1 MEATWHS
8 RGTEYGPEKCSSPR
22 TKSME
27 HESTRFHLPPFHP
40 LLPLSFYS
48 LFIRY
53 TFSLDFSFS
62 FLPLYFTREES
73 KKKKK
78 SDNRDAYR
86 VALFPFS
93 HRERLTASSR
103 WTTRNCASVHQGEL
117 CRALHVVLDRDGID
131 FRKASHCF
139 SPRILS
145 DFSLSSSLV
154 DACTSRYPLNVS
166 REGDYIV
173 PLWNCNIAKCD
184 ETWRFSDS
192 FFSSFSSFV
201 LLGRWRE
208 NILYFSERI
217 PQNERI
223 ERVSLKIFLID
234 RFRRF
239 FYCEIEK
246 GWKLLY
252 ALRKKIKRERERE
265 KFEEFLILIIAKC
278 QRDHNSF
285 AHSGREASR
294 RFRGRKV
301 FVEWRRQWRRKW
313 I

>member
-40 LLPLSFYS
+40 LLRLLLSFYS

-166 REGDYIV
+166 RGGDYIV

-223 ERVSLKIFLID
+223 ERVSLK
-234 RFRRF
+234 
-239 FYCEIEK
+239 K
-246 GWKLLY
+246 
-252 ALRKKIKRERERE
+252 
-265 KFEEFLILIIAKC
+265 
-278 QRDHNSF
+278 S
-285 AHSGREASR
+285 S
-294 RFRGRKV
+294 
-301 FVEWRRQWRRKW
+301 
-313 I
+313 

>member
-40 LLPLSFYS
+40 LLRLLLSFYS

-86 VALFPFS
+86 VALSPFS

-166 REGDYIV
+166 RGGDYIV

-192 FFSSFSSFV
+192 FFFFFFCVARSLTREYFIFFWENTSE
-201 LLGRWRE
+201 RE
-208 NILYFSERI
+208 NREGI
-217 PQNERI
+217 
-223 ERVSLKIFLID
+223 VKKIFLID

-239 FYCEIEK
+239 FYHEIEK

-252 ALRKKIKRERERE
+252 ALQKKIKRERNSRN
-265 KFEEFLILIIAKC
+265 FLY
-278 QRDHNSF
+278 
-285 AHSGREASR
+285 
-294 RFRGRKV
+294 
-301 FVEWRRQWRRKW
+301 
-313 I
+313 

>member
-40 LLPLSFYS
+40 LLRLLLSFYS

-86 VALFPFS
+86 VALSPFS

-139 SPRILS
+139 SPRILF
-145 DFSLSSSLV
+145 DFSLSLV

-192 FFSSFSSFV
+192 FFFFFFCVARSLTREYFIFFWENISE
-201 LLGRWRE
+201 RE
-208 NILYFSERI
+208 NREGI
-217 PQNERI
+217 
-223 ERVSLKIFLID
+223 VKKIFLID

-239 FYCEIEK
+239 FYHEIEK
-246 GWKLLY
+246 AGNYYTLY
-252 ALRKKIKRERERE
+252 
-265 KFEEFLILIIAKC
+265 
-278 QRDHNSF
+278 
-285 AHSGREASR
+285 
-294 RFRGRKV
+294 
-301 FVEWRRQWRRKW
+301 RRK
-313 I
+313 